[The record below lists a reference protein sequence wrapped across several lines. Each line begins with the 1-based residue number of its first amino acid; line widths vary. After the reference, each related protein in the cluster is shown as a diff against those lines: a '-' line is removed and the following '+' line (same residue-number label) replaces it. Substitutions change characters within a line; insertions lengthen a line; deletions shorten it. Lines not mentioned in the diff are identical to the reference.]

1 MTVTSTILTL
11 IIIAWVYV
19 CVYSIVDRICK
30 CVEHCVSIKK
40 SNLVD
45 MFKFSEPEKKGERD
59 SWKRLSELLFPG
71 HEWRTRALYNV
82 CYD

>member
-30 CVEHCVSIKK
+30 CAEHCVSIKK
-40 SNLVD
+40 SEFVD
-45 MFKFSEPEKKGERD
+45 MFKFSEPDRKRAGEIHEKD
-59 SWKRLSELLFPG
+59 
-71 HEWRTRALYNV
+71 
-82 CYD
+82 